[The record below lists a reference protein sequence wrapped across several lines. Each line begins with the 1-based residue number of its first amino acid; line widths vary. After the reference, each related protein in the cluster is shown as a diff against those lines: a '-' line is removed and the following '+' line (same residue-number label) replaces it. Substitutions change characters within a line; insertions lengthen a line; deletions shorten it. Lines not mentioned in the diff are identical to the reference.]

1 MRLERDFKE
10 RTRARGPHV
19 LVAMML
25 LDEERETPQF
35 IWRSIRNS
43 ITTESLH
50 LSGIHLGLVKL
61 LESTQT
67 TVNNGEASQD
77 NLGSGTL

>member
-19 LVAMML
+19 LMVMML
-25 LDEERETPQF
+25 LDEERETLQF

-50 LSGIHLGLVKL
+50 LSGIHLGLVKI
-61 LESTQT
+61 LESTP
-67 TVNNGEASQD
+67 D